1 MGKRTIIECD
11 LCHNESSDDDLVT
24 FSFKHPSKAK
34 GRTYDVCKGCA
45 TTLETQ
51 LVGSN
56 QLPAGWG
63 FGGGKATEKIAS
75 QTQAASSETTAQ
87 RRARLESTE
96 PSADDL
102 FIKEKAGDG
111 PTIEV
116 TEERTQERVGSGP
129 ATVQAVGKDGSC
141 LHYNK
146 TPPMLGTIGGQ
157 KGFVQRC
164 KECNELISLRSADER
179 HSASKVKNQ

>member
-11 LCHNESSDDDLVT
+11 LCHNESSDDELVT
-24 FSFKHPSKAK
+24 FSFKHPGKAK
-34 GRTYDVCKGCA
+34 GRAYDVCKGCA
-45 TTLETQ
+45 ATVEGQ
-51 LVGSN
+51 LVGTN

-63 FGGGKATEKIAS
+63 FGSNKAAAKIPS
-75 QTQAASSETTAQ
+75 QTQAAPSETASE
-87 RRARLESTE
+87 RRARLENAE

-102 FIKEKAGDG
+102 FIKEKAGDK
-111 PTIEV
+111 PAIEV
-116 TEERTQERVGSGP
+116 VEERTQERVGSGP

-179 HSASKVKNQ
+179 HSASKVKNK